1 MEMIQPYLKQLDCP
15 YVLDPVMVATSGDA
29 LIDTSARDYLKTNLL
44 PLATIIT
51 PNLPEAE
58 EIVGFSIKDQ
68 EDMQK
73 AGRLILKKNLGLNQL
88 LSKED
93 TSKVVPKISSSQ
105 RMKNLSGKVHE
116 FKLAIPMVLAVPLLQ
131 LSLLSLQKGK
141 ASIKQ
146 LIRPRLLSQELSK
159 MPLNLGMVL
168 VLLTIQL
175 IKIKKPLSF
184 PIYWE

>member
-1 MEMIQPYLKQLDCP
+1 MLKAQLESVFSDISPQAVKTGMLATTKIMEMIQPYLKQLDCP

-73 AGRLILKKNLGLNQL
+73 AGRLILKEFGPQSVVIKGGHLEGGAKDL
-88 LSKED
+88 LFTKDE
-93 TSKVVPKISSSQ
+93 
-105 RMKNLSGKVHE
+105 E
-116 FKLAIPMVLAVPLLQ
+116 FVWESPRIQTCHTHGTGCTFAAVITAELA
-131 LSLLSLQKGK
+131 KGK

-159 MPLNLGMVL
+159 MP
-168 VLLTIQL
+168 
-175 IKIKKPLSF
+175 
-184 PIYWE
+184 

>member
-73 AGRLILKKNLGLNQL
+73 AGRLILKEFGPQ
-88 LSKED
+88 S
-93 TSKVVPKISSSQ
+93 VVMVPKISSSQ

-175 IKIKKPLSF
+175 IKIKKTLSF